1 MHDRRPGASFTV
13 LTRKTPK
20 TNCRQ
25 MQVTD
30 LVTEVRTRVRSLT
43 DLPPI
48 PAVAQRLLTL
58 LTDENVE
65 LDEIAR
71 TIEMDPGL
79 SARIIGLAGSAFFGS
94 PLPIYSVREAIL
106 RVLGLNM
113 VKSLAISVAIS
124 GGFKVD
130 QCKEFDIQRYWG
142 GAMLTAD
149 LAQRLAG
156 AVTARADGESDP
168 PDLHIAYLS
177 GLLHNLGLL
186 VLTHLYPAEMAKAF
200 AAAKGGQAGSLLA
213 AERELLGVDHHETGS
228 WLAQRWHLPNEV
240 ITVMTHHQEP
250 QYRGDAWPV
259 SLLTGMCARMV
270 QRQQVDG
277 EEMPMEPD
285 SLEALGIPESRVEQA
300 WNASESQRDELQ
312 EMAKLFAKAA

>member
-1 MHDRRPGASFTV
+1 
-13 LTRKTPK
+13 
-20 TNCRQ
+20 

-30 LVTEVRTRVRSLT
+30 HVTEIRTRVRSLT
-43 DLPPI
+43 DLPPM
-48 PAVAQRLLTL
+48 PAVAQKLLTL
-58 LTDENVE
+58 LTNENVE
-65 LDEIAR
+65 LDEVAS

-94 PLPIYSVREAIL
+94 PQPIYTVKEAIL
-106 RVLGLNM
+106 KVLGLNM

-130 QCKEFDIQRYWG
+130 QCKEFDLQRYWG

-156 AVTARADGESDP
+156 AVAARADGESDP
-168 PDLHIAYLS
+168 PDIHIAYLS

-186 VLTHLYPAEMAKAF
+186 VLTHLCPAEMAKAF
-200 AAAKGGQAGSLLA
+200 AAADGGHAGGLLA

-228 WLAQRWHLPNEV
+228 WLAHRWHLPNEV
-240 ITVMTHHQEP
+240 IAVMAHHHEP
-250 QYRGDAWPV
+250 EYRSDAWPV
-259 SLLTGMCARMV
+259 SLLAGMCARMV

-277 EEMPMEPD
+277 EEMPVEPE
-285 SLEALGIPESRVEQA
+285 SLEALGIPETRVERA
-300 WNASESQRDELQ
+300 WDACEGQRDELD
-312 EMAKLFAKAA
+312 EMAKLFAEAA

>member
-1 MHDRRPGASFTV
+1 
-13 LTRKTPK
+13 
-20 TNCRQ
+20 

-30 LVTEVRTRVRSLT
+30 HVSEIRTRVRSLT

-48 PAVAQRLLTL
+48 PAVAQRLLVL
-58 LTDENVE
+58 LTNENVE
-65 LDEIAR
+65 LDEVAS

-79 SARIIGLAGSAFFGS
+79 SARIIGLAGSAYFGN
-94 PLPIYSVREAIL
+94 PQPIYSVKEAIIK
-106 RVLGLNM
+106 VLGLNM

-130 QCKEFDIQRYWG
+130 QCREFDIQRYWG

-156 AVTARADGESDP
+156 AVAARAEGESEP

-186 VLTHLYPAEMAKAF
+186 VLTHLYPAEMAKAY
-200 AAAKGGQAGSLLA
+200 AEADPEKPGSLLA

-228 WLAQRWHLPNEV
+228 WLAHRWHLPNEV
-240 ITVMTHHQEP
+240 ITVMSHHHEP
-250 QYRGDAWPV
+250 DYRDDAWPI
-259 SLLTGMCARMV
+259 SLLAGMCARMI
-270 QRQQVDG
+270 QRQQDSD
-277 EEMPMEPD
+277 EEMPVEPE
-285 SLEALGIPESRVEQA
+285 SVEALGIPESRLERA
-300 WNASESQRDELQ
+300 WEACERQSEELND
-312 EMAKLFAKAA
+312 MAKLFAEAA

>member
-1 MHDRRPGASFTV
+1 
-13 LTRKTPK
+13 
-20 TNCRQ
+20 

-30 LVTEVRTRVRSLT
+30 HVSEIRTRVRSLT

-48 PAVAQRLLTL
+48 PAVAQRLLVL
-58 LTDENVE
+58 LTNENVE
-65 LDEIAR
+65 LDEVAS

-79 SARIIGLAGSAFFGS
+79 SARIIGLAGSAYFGS
-94 PLPIYSVREAIL
+94 PQPIYSVKEAIIK
-106 RVLGLNM
+106 VLGLNM

-156 AVTARADGESDP
+156 AVAARADGESDP

-177 GLLHNLGLL
+177 GLLHDLGLL

-200 AAAKGGQAGSLLA
+200 AAADGGQAGSLLA

-228 WLAQRWHLPNEV
+228 WLAHRWHLPNEV
-240 ITVMTHHQEP
+240 ITVMAHHHEP
-250 QYRGDAWPV
+250 EYRGEYWPV
-259 SLLTGMCARMV
+259 SLLAGMCARMV

-277 EEMPMEPD
+277 EEMPMEPE
-285 SLEALGIPESRVEQA
+285 SMEALGIPEARVERA
-300 WNASESQRDELQ
+300 WDACEGQRDELD

>member
-1 MHDRRPGASFTV
+1 
-13 LTRKTPK
+13 
-20 TNCRQ
+20 

-30 LVTEVRTRVRSLT
+30 RVTEIRSRVRSLT
-43 DLPPI
+43 DLPPM
-48 PAVAQRLLTL
+48 PAVAQKLLTL
-58 LTDENVE
+58 LTNENVE
-65 LDEIAR
+65 IDEVAR

-94 PLPIYSVREAIL
+94 PQPIYTVKEAIL
-106 RVLGLNM
+106 QVLGLNM

-130 QCKEFDIQRYWG
+130 QCKEFDLQRYWG

-186 VLTHLYPAEMAKAF
+186 VLTHLCPAEMAKAF
-200 AAAKGGQAGSLLA
+200 AAADGGHAGGLLA

-228 WLAQRWHLPNEV
+228 WLAHRWHLPNEV
-240 ITVMTHHQEP
+240 IAVMAHHHEP
-250 QYRGDAWPV
+250 EYRGDAWPV
-259 SLLTGMCARMV
+259 SLLAGMCARMV
-270 QRQQVDG
+270 QRRQVDG
-277 EEMPMEPD
+277 EEMPVEPE
-285 SLEALGIPESRVEQA
+285 SLEALGIPETRVERA
-300 WNASESQRDELQ
+300 WDACEGQRDELD
-312 EMAKLFAKAA
+312 EMAKLFAEAA